1 MKRRVFYFLILFLS
15 VRIFADSFIDAIQ
28 DLAVRTACIGQYS
41 MTEAG
46 GGWYDDPHDY
56 YTPQTIAS
64 RLASESGN
72 KTRTLTFYGICFDY
86 ADFAHKYIKENERY
100 FQSVGMY
107 ERQYWIAG
115 VHGNPGTIILQYPGT
130 LNNYTTIQNGI
141 YVKIP
146 EKGGYKPVVTH
157 NKVTHHAWI
166 WIKRADGVWFWVDPT
181 WTDNTGY
188 VVYGYVHNGE
198 EVQCRPDR
206 KYCVNYVQK
215 LDSLPLPPEMG
226 QNIPSSSTVNST
238 DREKTIQD
246 ATIENITNAIRKAK
260 VTGIDYNMRDEYISL
275 LIATDVPFSS
285 LKEKL
290 SFDKVGIGLEMP
302 LLFNSVAIIVGVEYI
317 QKIEDDDSLYA
328 GIFEFDFTKRLFNNV
343 ACYIGGGIG
352 IQNSLSSA
360 YKVDAGLILNISH
373 IFTKVEVSYNN
384 VLGLCVG
391 TSLGI
396 GLDF

>member
-56 YTPQTIAS
+56 YRPQTIAS

-181 WTDNTGY
+181 WTDNTGC

-275 LIATDVPFSS
+275 LIATDVPLSS

-391 TSLGI
+391 TGLGI